1 MKALLNDEAEMEDL
15 FEAIESDEEF
25 ENAGMNATRWLYVID
40 RFSMMITPLSTFLV
54 DEEDIVDS
62 DFDVESGDSE
72 VEREAEGEQEDKM
85 IEREE
90 RQVST
95 EVLQGRLC
103 DMY

>member
-1 MKALLNDEAEMEDL
+1 
-15 FEAIESDEEF
+15 
-25 ENAGMNATRWLYVID
+25 
-40 RFSMMITPLSTFLV
+40 MITPISTFLV
-54 DEEDIVDS
+54 EEEDIADS

-85 IEREE
+85 IEKAE

-103 DMY
+103 DTY